1 MKVSSSNITMK
12 RTLKFLV
19 GSVVSTGSITL
30 PLIALAQ
37 SNPNPFSQAQANV
50 NSVAN
55 SSGVSTGGSVDLYQ
69 IIGNVINIVLGFLG
83 VLLLLYILYA
93 GFLWM
98 TAGGNEDNIEKAKG
112 YIKNAIIG
120 LVIIILA
127 FAISNFVL
135 SKLLTATGQ
144 G

>member
-1 MKVSSSNITMK
+1 MK
-12 RTLKFLV
+12 RTLKFLI
-19 GSVVSTGSITL
+19 GSMAATGSITL
-30 PLIALAQ
+30 PIVALAQ
-37 SNPNPFSQAQANV
+37 GTNPNPFQTAITNV
-50 NSVAN
+50 
-55 SSGVSTGGSVDLYQ
+55 GSVGNSAGVTNQSADLYG

-98 TAGGNEDNIEKAKG
+98 TAGGNEENIEKAKG

-135 SKLLTATGQ
+135 TKLIAVTGQ
-144 G
+144 